1 MSEALALLNANRAI
15 IAKVSTMP
23 PSNNPTIAA
32 LQMMFIRTAR
42 IPFSKIIDLLFEVMI
57 YNGKTHLGILLERLQ
72 KNPEFLMAFFSVAI
86 GINTKLD
93 QTFSK
98 LGTKL
103 GEGLNK
109 SILRLDQAALEKYP
123 SKWGQLRRWLILPDT
138 IKDTAKVPR
147 LLKDEPDEKCKL

>member
-15 IAKVSTMP
+15 IAKVSMMP

-42 IPFSKIIDLLFEVMI
+42 IPFSKIIDLLFEAMVHGEKI
-57 YNGKTHLGILLERLQ
+57 HFKTLFERLQ

-86 GINTKLD
+86 GINTKL
-93 QTFSK
+93 
-98 LGTKL
+98 
-103 GEGLNK
+103 GEGLIK

>member
-86 GINTKLD
+86 GINTKL
-93 QTFSK
+93 
-98 LGTKL
+98 
-103 GEGLNK
+103 GEGLIK